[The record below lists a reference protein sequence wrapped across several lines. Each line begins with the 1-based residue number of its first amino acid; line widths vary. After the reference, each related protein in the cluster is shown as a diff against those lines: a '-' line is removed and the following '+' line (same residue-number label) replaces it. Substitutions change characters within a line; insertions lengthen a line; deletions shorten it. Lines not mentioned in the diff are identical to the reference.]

1 MDVLDV
7 EEPVEAFKEVHR
19 DIETVYWP
27 SVPMPVPT
35 GGIADVG
42 TIALHMV
49 PYYRARVRFDG
60 ACEEGEKWLL
70 TLVRLPFHGRAVDNA
85 VGGTNCRSEFLLSG
99 LLPGS
104 YLLGASTTAKEN
116 TRWAT
121 TPLVITSENAEAT
134 LRFSPTA
141 DLTARVVVP
150 SGVTSIGSAKV
161 SLQLRPENGLPVRGG
176 LGFESDTDGRFSMHN
191 IPWPRHMLL
200 VQGVPRTHY
209 VKEIRYGGQAVTD
222 FMVPTSGGGHI
233 DIVLDDRPATIKGKA
248 SGYTPNENI
257 LAGGFVMIA
266 REGYRDPLVGEPFV
280 YRIPVGAN
288 GAFEARGLAP
298 GEYRVHVKNGIM
310 RDLPEAGGLLVRI
323 SAGETKTVEVS
334 VQ

>member
-1 MDVLDV
+1 
-7 EEPVEAFKEVHR
+7 
-19 DIETVYWP
+19 
-27 SVPMPVPT
+27 
-35 GGIADVG
+35 
-42 TIALHMV
+42 
-49 PYYRARVRFDG
+49 
-60 ACEEGEKWLL
+60 
-70 TLVRLPFHGRAVDNA
+70 
-85 VGGTNCRSEFLLSG
+85 
-99 LLPGS
+99 
-104 YLLGASTTAKEN
+104 
-116 TRWAT
+116 
-121 TPLVITSENAEAT
+121 
-134 LRFSPTA
+134 
-141 DLTARVVVP
+141 
-150 SGVTSIGSAKV
+150 
-161 SLQLRPENGLPVRGG
+161 
-176 LGFESDTDGRFSMHN
+176 MHN